1 MNIVAIVQART
12 GSTRLPAKVFL
23 TLSGKP
29 LIWHIIQRVRKS
41 NFVNQ
46 IVLATTINKE
56 DDYLVEWAKNE
67 NINIYRGSEEDV
79 LARFYE
85 TAIDTKA
92 DIIVRVTGDDPFKD
106 PEIIDIG
113 IKMFIEN
120 RLNFISNN
128 NPPSFP
134 EGLDVEVFDM
144 GTLKL
149 AFINSRDAFEREH
162 VTQYMY
168 RNSEKIKIQNF
179 RNKENKSNLRWTID
193 TEIDYE
199 MAKIVYENLYKEGEI
214 FKYKEII
221 DYIEKFPQVGLMN
234 INETRSTMYKN

>member
-12 GSTRLPAKVFL
+12 GSTRLPEKVFL
-23 TLSGKP
+23 PLCGKP
-29 LIWHIIQRVRKS
+29 LIWHIIQRVRMS

-46 IVLATTINKE
+46 IVLATSTNKK
-56 DDYLVEWAKNE
+56 DDHLVEWAKNE

-85 TAIDTKA
+85 TAINTNA
-92 DIIVRVTGDDPFKD
+92 DVIVRVTGDDPFKD

-113 IKMFIEN
+113 IKIFIEN

-144 GTLKL
+144 DTLKL
-149 AFINSRDAFEREH
+149 AYNNSTDAFEREH

-168 RNSEKIKIQNF
+168 RNSKIIKMQNF

-193 TEIDYE
+193 TEIDYK

-221 DYIEKFPQVGLMN
+221 DYIENFPHVGLMN